1 MWRKVLQICRKAS
14 FICLL
19 SLIISTQMIYSEEK
33 STMPSFP
40 DMPSF
45 PEISTPSVDSSFYH
59 PQISSSSTN
68 TNNSKTEENVNSTK
82 KDSPILTSSDN
93 NANILSNLISS
104 NSTLTANDISSLY
117 DSGLFSNLNSLSSN
131 LSSGNT
137 DVLLQ
142 KILTSLEELKT
153 EQKNLSNS
161 QNFLNSDKINDSKTF
176 IQRSP
181 NVLRFKINNYN
192 LMNTLEKTFFSDTEK
207 DGSFLFTADRKYYV
221 NNKANAETFYILFK
235 TKKSTGAATEYDVE
249 VSLNQNTKNE
259 NSYIY
264 KLMNMEHLKAMKTGN
279 LLVMSS
285 LDDKNSV
292 DILLDI
298 DLKQD

>member
-1 MWRKVLQICRKAS
+1 MWRKVLLICRKNS
-14 FICLL
+14 FICFLF
-19 SLIISTQMIYSEEK
+19 LIFSTGMIYSEEK
-33 STMPSFP
+33 NTMPSFP

-45 PEISTPSVDSSFYH
+45 PEISAPSIDSSFYH
-59 PQISSSSTN
+59 PQISSSTYS
-68 TNNSKTEENVNSTK
+68 NNSKTEENVNSTK